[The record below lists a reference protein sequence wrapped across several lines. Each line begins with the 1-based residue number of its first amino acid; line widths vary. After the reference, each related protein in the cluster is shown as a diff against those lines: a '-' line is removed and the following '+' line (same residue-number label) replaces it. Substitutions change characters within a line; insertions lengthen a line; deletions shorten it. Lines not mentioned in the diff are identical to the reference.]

1 MCYNNTIKCQGVI
14 TVNNYPKKLDYGKW
28 LEKYVH
34 VLPKN
39 IVLKVLWFPF
49 YIVLIILSFASMGI
63 FDMALAFVLM
73 PPVYG
78 IYSLTYNIKK
88 NYRSQ
93 KTLLVSVDEKF
104 EPTKLKIK
112 DILTPNKNN
121 FTFSGWKIENGTIE
135 NSLWKLSSGKKV
147 VATWTEMKSYN
158 KNMSNTENMY
168 NFETLSLDEL
178 KNLAIK
184 NNIKNILNFGKND
197 LINLLKEH
205 YSYTK
210 FILQKVSG
218 VSIDSNGKQSKDSPR
233 QLRIKKLS
241 KNIAL
246 KLVPDKNNKYD
257 SNAIIVTTQEN
268 EDLGYISKENNKEI
282 LDLINNKQIISVVV
296 SQITGGSN
304 KYYYGLVIQI
314 KLVYSANIENIKLP
328 VIKSTYRRSSYTSYY
343 DYDNYV
349 DYRDYYDPSDFYEPP
364 QPDPEPVYYDHYDYY
379 D

>member
-1 MCYNNTIKCQGVI
+1 MEVI
-14 TVNNYPKKLDYGKW
+14 FW
-28 LEKYVH
+28 
-34 VLPKN
+34 
-39 IVLKVLWFPF
+39 
-49 YIVLIILSFASMGI
+49 
-63 FDMALAFVLM
+63 
-73 PPVYG
+73 
-78 IYSLTYNIKK
+78 
-88 NYRSQ
+88 
-93 KTLLVSVDEKF
+93 
-104 EPTKLKIK
+104 
-112 DILTPNKNN
+112 
-121 FTFSGWKIENGTIE
+121 
-135 NSLWKLSSGKKV
+135 KKV

>member
-1 MCYNNTIKCQGVI
+1 M
-14 TVNNYPKKLDYGKW
+14 NNYPKKLDYGKW